1 MSRVR
6 GKKAKSASKKNSSRP
21 PRPAA
26 RSRAAKPAKK
36 AAKSKPSQAKAAKPM
51 AKAASKGK
59 AAGTPE
65 RRHCIA
71 VDPFGDPC
79 QSAPRL
85 PSKYC
90 TIHSYIDR

>member
-1 MSRVR
+1 MSPVR
-6 GKKAKSASKKNSSRP
+6 GKKAKSASKKKSSRP

-26 RSRAAKPAKK
+26 RSRSAKPAKK
-36 AAKSKPSQAKAAKPM
+36 AAKAKAKPAAKAAK
-51 AKAASKGK
+51 GK
-59 AAGTPE
+59 APGTPE

-90 TIHSYIDR
+90 TIHSYLDR